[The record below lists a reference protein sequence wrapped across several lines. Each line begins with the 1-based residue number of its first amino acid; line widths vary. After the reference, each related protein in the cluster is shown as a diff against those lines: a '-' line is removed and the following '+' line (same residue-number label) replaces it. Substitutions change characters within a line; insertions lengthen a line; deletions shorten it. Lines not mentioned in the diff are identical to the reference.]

1 MIYRSKEL
9 ERQIPKIQKQIKQL
23 PKGKL
28 ICARNGQYYKWYR
41 RIDQKTVYLPKAET
55 EMAKQLA
62 RKKYLEHLLEDMKKE
77 KYVIQFYLKHYP
89 HFPKSNEL
97 LKNEEIR
104 NLLKD
109 YFQPLNEQAELWC
122 KEEYE
127 KNTLYPEHLIHLS
140 SSGNF
145 VRSKSECMIDTLLFV
160 NKIPFRYECALQLG
174 EAKVYPDFTIQH
186 PKTGEIYYWEHFGM
200 MDNPEYAQKAFSK
213 QHLYSSYGIIP
224 SHQLIITYET
234 KDRPLNSSEIE
245 KVIHNFFYR

>member
-89 HFPKSNEL
+89 HIPKSNEL
-97 LKNEEIR
+97 LKNKEIR
-104 NLLKD
+104 NLIED
-109 YFQPLNEQAELWC
+109 YFQPISEQAELWC

-200 MDNPEYAQKAFSK
+200 IDDPAYYQKMVAK
-213 QHLYSSYGIIP
+213 MRTYITHGICP
-224 SHQLIITYET
+224 SVQLIMTYET
-234 KDRPLNSSEIE
+234 QACPLSMEMIE
-245 KVIHNFFYR
+245 KTIVFYFG